1 MNTGYMNPT
10 SEQLLVCAHSP
21 HADLLVDDVHP
32 PQTEQKHMQRS
43 HVRRV
48 GLISHNCIYRQQSIA
63 DLYRFKSTVAYLVRH
78 CTSWCFLITAEVY
91 FESAPHTNS

>member
-1 MNTGYMNPT
+1 MNTGYANPT

-43 HVRRV
+43 HMRSQEQLTVIMSV
-48 GLISHNCIYRQQSIA
+48 LSVTTA
-63 DLYRFKSTVAYLVRH
+63 STG
-78 CTSWCFLITAEVY
+78 
-91 FESAPHTNS
+91 NSL